1 MESPRPLEVEGELE
15 FLLRLYKGVGLI
27 TTCLRPI
34 MVQELKEG
42 EKQYKRWKKRRWRRR
57 HRGVLRRRQRR
68 LRSALVR
75 SGEGFFAEQ
84 RCQSNFISPFLSKAF
99 FRSFV
104 EPQAIFCR
112 EESPAAWWQR
122 MKEKSMLSSP
132 LYYQLRHYQPLHFD
146 VFLIFPPQKHL
157 WSISGVSLEHLKS
170 IAWNLMSILRA
181 SQEHLKKLSSKLAP
195 MTLNVVNDHVPIFKT
210 TSWLDVQLR
219 NMMGHLAEFGFKAE
233 YQKNLITCGCVWHNS
248 GFAIWTWALDSPR
261 KPQTLHVK
269 VILSWYWKVRIVS
282 MNTWARSD
290 L

>member
-122 MKEKSMLSSP
+122 MREKSMLSSP
-132 LYYQLRHYQPLHFD
+132 LLYNQLHRYTIHIDLELKIQIWNIFAQICLNWKKS
-146 VFLIFPPQKHL
+146 VFFNPKLL
-157 WSISGVSLEHLKS
+157 CWCSDLGKS
-170 IAWNLMSILRA
+170 TKS
-181 SQEHLKKLSSKLAP
+181 
-195 MTLNVVNDHVPIFKT
+195 
-210 TSWLDVQLR
+210 
-219 NMMGHLAEFGFKAE
+219 
-233 YQKNLITCGCVWHNS
+233 
-248 GFAIWTWALDSPR
+248 
-261 KPQTLHVK
+261 
-269 VILSWYWKVRIVS
+269 VRIVWKTTQMPS
-282 MNTWARSD
+282 YVNLPNLNLIITYKLSVQIGKKVLALSEILNFMTRGSTLISVRSWNFKD
-290 L
+290 GGS